1 MRVFKNKALKA
12 ACAVFAFSY
21 GVLGVM
27 PSICSDKDSSGT
39 ALSGNIT
46 NSISEGC
53 ISSSLRKT
61 ASSSFSKTASSSFSK
76 TSSSFDSNSS
86 NISGTSSNSA
96 FAGNTK
102 QFARSKASKG
112 AEYNSWG
119 VYTLGFNEFA
129 PKLTDYTTT
138 VKVAVIDCGVDMDHP
153 FLKDRLTSDG
163 YDFIDHDYYPNDKD
177 GHGTHVAGII
187 ADCTRGLNV
196 QIMPIRVMS
205 NNYAANCDISVG
217 VEYAVNHGAD
227 VINLSLNGAPDIYRE
242 DAIQYAV
249 DAGVVVVVSAGNEYD
264 DVKNWGPAQLKDVI
278 VVSNMDEE
286 FYSAWDTN
294 YGSTVDVCAP
304 GVYVYSCWNDGAF
317 EHLSGTSMSAP
328 HISALAAMLLIE
340 NPSLTPAQ
348 VEKKIKS
355 YAKDLGDDGWDKYY
369 GHGYPDMSEVKVVV
383 PEKVELSKKSAS
395 IKVGKSVSLVYSII
409 PSDTTSDYVSFKSS
423 NSKVATVSTKGKVKG
438 IKAGKATITATTA
451 NGLTAKCT
459 VTVTDDSADKQ

>member
-39 ALSGNIT
+39 ALSGNIS

-53 ISSSLRKT
+53 T
-61 ASSSFSKTASSSFSK
+61 SSSFSSSASISSSARS
-76 TSSSFDSNSS
+76 SS

-96 FAGNTK
+96 FAGSTK

-112 AEYNSWG
+112 IEYNSWG

-278 VVSNMDEE
+278 VVSNMDDE

-304 GVYVYSCWNDGAF
+304 GIYVYSCWNDGAF

-355 YAKDLGDDGWDKYY
+355 YAKDLGDEGWDKYY
-369 GHGYPDMSEVKVVV
+369 GHGYPDMSNVKVVV

-423 NSKVATVSTKGKVKG
+423 NSKVATVSAKGKVKG

-459 VTVTDDSADKQ
+459 VTVTDDSNDKQ